1 MFPSSRVL
9 REDSMDKTKS
19 KDNISS
25 QIGMAVN
32 QIELAK
38 QKFDKRFADEAVED
52 DLIIGLDFLVMV
64 IRLYRNYRKDTMA
77 NA

>member
-1 MFPSSRVL
+1 
-9 REDSMDKTKS
+9 MDKTKS